1 MFVVQSSLSEWR
13 AVFWISFAIFVS
25 TTVVYVL
32 WASGEVQPW
41 NYPPQTS
48 IENGRKTSDDAS
60 EEKVEN
66 EKEKEITLQSNI
78 KLKG

>member
-1 MFVVQSSLSEWR
+1 M
-13 AVFWISFAIFVS
+13 FWISFAIFVS

-41 NYPPQTS
+41 NYPPACS
-48 IENGRKTSDDAS
+48 IESCREKSDETS
-60 EEKVEN
+60 EKKPEKPEN
-66 EKEKEITLQSNI
+66 VDTLQSNI

>member
-1 MFVVQSSLSEWR
+1 M
-13 AVFWISFAIFVS
+13 FWISFAIFVS

-41 NYPPQTS
+41 NYPPESS
-48 IENGRKTSDDAS
+48 IENGRKKSNESS
-60 EEKVEN
+60 EETG
-66 EKEKEITLQSNI
+66 KEDPLESNI